1 MKKINVSVSYDEEKL
16 STLRLYLEQK
26 GMQVEDE
33 LTKSLDALYTRNV
46 PAGVREFLNLRSG
59 IEVKTVQNNL
69 GHKDATVTLN
79 TYAIYTEDM
88 GRVGADKFA
97 AYWAENTQI

>member
-1 MKKINVSVSYDEEKL
+1 MKKISVSVSYDEEKL

-33 LTKSLDALYTRNV
+33 LTKSLDTLYAKNV

-59 IEVKTVQNNL
+59 NAEPPAPKVRKQKAESKPTVGL
-69 GHKDATVTLN
+69 TVH
-79 TYAIYTEDM
+79 D
-88 GRVGADKFA
+88 
-97 AYWAENTQI
+97 

>member
-1 MKKINVSVSYDEEKL
+1 MKKISVSVSYDEEKL

-33 LTKSLDALYTRNV
+33 LTKSLDTLYAKNV

-59 IEVKTVQNNL
+59 TAEPPAPKVRKQKAESKPTVEL
-69 GHKDATVTLN
+69 TVH
-79 TYAIYTEDM
+79 D
-88 GRVGADKFA
+88 
-97 AYWAENTQI
+97 

>member
-1 MKKINVSVSYDEEKL
+1 MKKISVSVSYDEEKL

-33 LTKSLDALYTRNV
+33 LTKSLDTLYAKNV

-59 IEVKTVQNNL
+59 NAEPPAPKVGKQKAESKPTVEL
-69 GHKDATVTLN
+69 TVH
-79 TYAIYTEDM
+79 D
-88 GRVGADKFA
+88 
-97 AYWAENTQI
+97 

>member
-1 MKKINVSVSYDEEKL
+1 MKKISVSVSYDEEKL

-33 LTKSLDALYTRNV
+33 LTKSLDTLYAKNV

-59 IEVKTVQNNL
+59 LQSWK
-69 GHKDATVTLN
+69 
-79 TYAIYTEDM
+79 AIS
-88 GRVGADKFA
+88 
-97 AYWAENTQI
+97 

>member
-1 MKKINVSVSYDEEKL
+1 MKKISVSVSYDEEKL

-33 LTKSLDALYTRNV
+33 LAKSLDTLYAKNV

-59 IEVKTVQNNL
+59 NAELPLRRCGGRKRNRNL
-69 GHKDATVTLN
+69 P
-79 TYAIYTEDM
+79 
-88 GRVGADKFA
+88 RR
-97 AYWAENTQI
+97 

>member
-1 MKKINVSVSYDEEKL
+1 MKKVSVSVSYDEEKL

-33 LTKSLDALYTRNV
+33 LTKSLDTLYAKNV

-59 IEVKTVQNNL
+59 NAEPPAPKVRKQKAEPRPTVGL
-69 GHKDATVTLN
+69 TVH
-79 TYAIYTEDM
+79 D
-88 GRVGADKFA
+88 
-97 AYWAENTQI
+97 